1 VLAGAGRL
9 PGPRRHIIPKVA
21 VVGLGYWG
29 PNLVRV
35 LFERTDVDVRWIC
48 DSDPTRTDR
57 LTRRYPSVMSTTNID
72 DILDDPRVDGIV
84 LATPVRTHYE
94 LARRCME
101 AGKHTFV
108 EKPLAPSTAMATEL
122 IDFATRQELVLMCGH
137 TFLYSPPVRAV
148 KSLMDAGELGDIYFM
163 SSSRVNLGVHQRDV
177 SVIWDLGPH
186 DFSILLYWL
195 EVPPVTIRATG
206 RDSIV
211 PGIADVAF
219 VTLEF
224 GSGLIANVELSW
236 LAPSKLRRTVIVGSK
251 KMVVYEDGSTEA
263 IKIYDRG
270 VEYKDPETFGEWH
283 LSYRSGDILSPNLPS
298 QEPLSLQAGAFA
310 RAISTGE
317 LPEHGLALARE
328 VVRLAEAA
336 DLSLDNGGAR
346 VDLARG
352 TQVEL
357 GESLEGITA

>member
-1 VLAGAGRL
+1 VIRNDGVGHR
-9 PGPRRHIIPKVA
+9 PRRVRVDPTVA

-35 LFERTDVDVRWIC
+35 LIERTDVEVGWIC
-48 DSDPTRTDR
+48 DTDLSR
-57 LTRRYPSVMSTTNID
+57 LERFGRRYPSVQLTQDLNEV
-72 DILDDPRVDGIV
+72 LEDPCVDGV
-84 LATPVRTHYE
+84 LLATPVFTHYE
-94 LARRCME
+94 LTRRCLE

-108 EKPLAPSTAMATEL
+108 EKPLAPSTALAEEL
-122 IDFATRQELVLMCGH
+122 IALSRDRGLWLMCGH

-148 KSLMDAGELGDIYFM
+148 RELITAGELGKLDFV
-163 SSSRVNLGVHQRDV
+163 SASRVNLGLHQRDV

-195 EVPPVTIRATG
+195 GRAPNTIRATG

-219 VTLEF
+219 VTMEF
-224 GSGLIANVELSW
+224 GSGLIASVELSW

-251 KMVVYEDGSTEA
+251 RMVVYEDGGAEA

-270 VEYKDPETFGEWH
+270 VDYRDPETFGEYH
-283 LSYRSGDILSPNLPS
+283 LSYRSGDILAPKLATD
-298 QEPLSLQAGAFA
+298 EPLALQVADFL
-310 RAISTGE
+310 RAIRGSE
-317 LPEHGLALARE
+317 RPEHDLSLARD

-336 DLSLDNGGAR
+336 HTSLASGGERVALSGETLIS
-346 VDLARG
+346 
-352 TQVEL
+352 QV
-357 GESLEGITA
+357 A

>member
-1 VLAGAGRL
+1 VNENPVVGHRGRL
-9 PGPRRHIIPKVA
+9 RLEPGVA

-35 LFERTDVDVRWIC
+35 LIERSDVDVRWIC
-48 DSDPTRTDR
+48 DSDVSR
-57 LTRRYPSVMSTTNID
+57 LERFGRRYPSVHLTQD
-72 DILDDPRVDGIV
+72 VDEILEDPGVDGV
-84 LATPVRTHYE
+84 LLATPVFTHYE
-94 LARRCME
+94 LARRALE

-108 EKPLAPSTAMATEL
+108 EKPLASSTPLAEEL
-122 IDFATRQELVLMCGH
+122 IALSEERGVSLMCGH

-148 KSLMDAGELGDIYFM
+148 RELIASGELGQLYFV
-163 SSSRVNLGVHQRDV
+163 SASRVNLGLHQRDV

-195 EVPPVTIRATG
+195 GQPPDTIRATG

-219 VTLEF
+219 VTMEY
-224 GSGLIANVELSW
+224 GSGLIVSVELSW

-251 KMVVYEDGSTEA
+251 RMVVYEDGSAEA

-270 VEYKDPETFGEWH
+270 VDYKDPETFGEYH
-283 LSYRSGDILSPNLPS
+283 LSYRSGDILAPKLSTD
-298 QEPLSLQAGAFA
+298 EPLALQ
-310 RAISTGE
+310 
-317 LPEHGLALARE
+317 LADFVRSIRSRIRPPHDLRLARN

-336 DLSLDNGGAR
+336 HASLANGGER
-346 VDLARG
+346 VALDED
-352 TQVEL
+352 TVM
-357 GESLEGITA
+357 SPVI

>member
-1 VLAGAGRL
+1 MIENGERHRRRVLRVV
-9 PGPRRHIIPKVA
+9 PTVA

-35 LFERTDVDVRWIC
+35 LIDRTDVEVRWIC
-48 DSDPTRTDR
+48 DTELSR
-57 LTRRYPSVMSTTNID
+57 LERFGRRYPSVQLTQDLD
-72 DILDDPRVDGIV
+72 DILDDPDVDGV
-84 LATPVRTHYE
+84 LLATPVFTHYE
-94 LARRCME
+94 LARRCLD

-108 EKPLAPSTAMATEL
+108 EKPLAPSTALAEEL
-122 IDFATRQELVLMCGH
+122 ITLSEERDLSLMCGH

-148 KSLMDAGELGDIYFM
+148 RDLIESGELGKLYFV
-163 SSSRVNLGVHQRDV
+163 SASRVNLGLHQRDV

-186 DFSILLYWL
+186 DFSILLYW
-195 EVPPVTIRATG
+195 VGRAPTTIRATG

-224 GSGLIANVELSW
+224 GSGLIASVELSW

-251 KMVVYEDGSTEA
+251 RMVVYEDGGAEA

-270 VEYKDPETFGEWH
+270 VDYKDPETFGEYQ
-283 LSYRSGDILSPNLPS
+283 LSYRSGDILSPKLS
-298 QEPLSLQAGAFA
+298 TEEPLALQVADFL
-310 RAISTGE
+310 RAIRGRE
-317 LPEHGLALARE
+317 RQDQHLRLALD

-336 DLSLDNGGAR
+336 QASLASGGER
-346 VDLARG
+346 VPVGNDTVMSEA
-352 TQVEL
+352 V
-357 GESLEGITA
+357 